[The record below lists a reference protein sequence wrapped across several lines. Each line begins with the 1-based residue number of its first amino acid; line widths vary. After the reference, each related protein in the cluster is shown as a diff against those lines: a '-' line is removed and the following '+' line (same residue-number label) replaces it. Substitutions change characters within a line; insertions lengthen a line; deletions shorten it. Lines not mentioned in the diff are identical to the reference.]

1 MTPYGFQTFD
11 PYLTFAKG
19 ERGFR
24 EKLFLQTDGNS
35 TEAAWYG
42 AERSGEGYLS
52 SIWQIGRD
60 AYAVVAEKL
69 GKEPK
74 TDDFKEIARDIRQ
87 LETDLIPH
95 CQSLV
100 DIGMIHIESEDGSPI
115 ASLTAALEDVYDG
128 WLTEVFMQ
136 TVRPAVIA
144 GHISDSDLPD
154 FEGLLSAL
162 AVMHVDSYIIA
173 SQLGHDTDEAFS
185 NVMKYFTSARL
196 YGETVSAAKEAI
208 SANGKRSAKVRHA
221 TTNQI
226 KDALLIEWDATHAE
240 YDSRADFARII
251 SAREKMK
258 ERTLYDWITAHEKK
272 KTSLSS

>member
-1 MTPYGFQTFD
+1 MIPYGFQTFD

-24 EKLFLQTDGNS
+24 EKIFLQTDGNS

-69 GKEPK
+69 GKEPT

-95 CQSLV
+95 CQSLL
-100 DIGMIHIESEDGSPI
+100 DIGMIRIESEDASPI

-144 GHISDSDLPD
+144 GHIADSDLPD

-162 AVMHVDSYIIA
+162 AVMHVDSFIIA
-173 SQLGHDTDEAFS
+173 SQLGH
-185 NVMKYFTSARL
+185 V
-196 YGETVSAAKEAI
+196 
-208 SANGKRSAKVRHA
+208 
-221 TTNQI
+221 
-226 KDALLIEWDATHAE
+226 
-240 YDSRADFARII
+240 
-251 SAREKMK
+251 
-258 ERTLYDWITAHEKK
+258 
-272 KTSLSS
+272 